1 MEFELVSQFIGSL
14 GFPII
19 VCVYMMTTFNK
30 TLKENTTVI
39 GKLVSVVEKLCER
52 VDHND

>member
-1 MEFELVSQFIGSL
+1 MEFEMVSQFIGSL

-19 VCVYMMTTFNK
+19 VCVYMMTTMNK
-30 TLKENTTVI
+30 TIKENSTAVA
-39 GKLVSVVEKLCER
+39 KLVNIVEKLCEK